1 MSIHRRT
8 DEQHVNS
15 ARSSV
20 TLWPAGAR
28 LGCPACRPIASATK
42 ARESWRWASR
52 RRWPTHPASTS
63 RSSQPPRTTDAG
75 VSLELVV
82 EGDADEVLDAVG
94 SARSGLPD
102 GARLHLDAT

>member
-1 MSIHRRT
+1 LPG
-8 DEQHVNS
+8 V
-15 ARSSV
+15 
-20 TLWPAGAR
+20 PAYRVRYEGPRELAM
-28 LGCPACRPIASATK
+28 GIATALADAPGIDLT
-42 ARESWRWASR
+42 
-52 RRWPTHPASTS
+52 
-63 RSSQPPRTTDAG
+63 SSQPPQTTDAG